1 MQALLYAALQN
12 YDRVKIYLS
21 ERGVQGARRVLV
33 SQPKNASSPVYALAD
48 NEAFSDHF
56 EGISF
61 HWVHFVI
68 QRSGTIV
75 AVDSS
80 VVEETRSFQLKV
92 LARHQHIVQKY
103 VSHIIKRAAELE
115 QLNRELLVGA

>member
-1 MQALLYAALQN
+1 MQTPLSAAVQN
-12 YDRVKIYLS
+12 YERVKIYLS
-21 ERGVQGARRVLV
+21 GRGVQAARRVLV

-48 NEAFSDHF
+48 NEAFVDDF
-56 EGISF
+56 EGVSF
-61 HWVHFVI
+61 YWVHFVN

-80 VVEETRSFQLKV
+80 VVEETRSFQLKM

-115 QLNRELLVGA
+115 QLNRELLVHA